1 MAALASLRSEILKIK
16 RTASFYFTIVGAGIV
31 PLLYLI
37 NVLSGDIDSTKTDP
51 FNAMFKL
58 GAQMNGLVFFPLY
71 VVLIC
76 TLLPQIEF
84 KNNTWKQLFASP
96 QSKQQIFIAKFL
108 TIQLLLILFL
118 ITNLVLMFLA
128 AVIGH
133 FAMPELDLLN
143 QPLSIKAIIV
153 NAANTYVCVFAI
165 CAVQFWLGL
174 RSRNFIIPIAV
185 GLVLWFVGIMMV
197 LEYKSVFAKYYPYS
211 YNIFAVTPKL
221 KNQLNIVEW
230 MSLAFGVGMGIL
242 GFLDFRRKKVTN

>member
-16 RTASFYFTIVGAGIV
+16 RTASLYFTIVGAAIV

-76 TLLPQIEF
+76 TLLPQIEY

-96 QSKQQIFIAKFL
+96 QSKQRIFVAKFL

-118 ITNLVLMFLA
+118 ITNLMFMFLA

-143 QPLSIKAIIV
+143 QPLSVQTIIV

-165 CAVQFWLGL
+165 CVVQFWLGL
-174 RSRNFIIPIAV
+174 RSRNFLIPIAV

-211 YNIFAVTPKL
+211 YNIFAVTPNL

-230 MSLAFGVGMGIL
+230 MSLAFGVGMGML